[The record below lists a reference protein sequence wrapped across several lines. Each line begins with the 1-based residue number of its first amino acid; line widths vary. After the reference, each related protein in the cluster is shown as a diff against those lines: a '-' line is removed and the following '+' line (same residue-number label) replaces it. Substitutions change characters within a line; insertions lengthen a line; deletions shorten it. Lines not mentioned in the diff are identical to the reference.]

1 MKKPAKKKKTK
12 RTPPDFWWLWK
23 HVKSCFLVPC
33 EVSLFWGEIEQI
45 YFSRLGLVIGAGG

>member
-1 MKKPAKKKKTK
+1 MKKPVKKKKTK
-12 RTPPDFWWLWK
+12 RTPPDFWFLWK